1 MHKLEMKTKHKARK
15 KGKRSSK
22 PNQQITF
29 SSHHHLQKKK
39 KTPFLLNASRPNPTG
54 KPPSPVT
61 IIAKKKKKK
70 KTPFLLHRRPAKPN

>member
-39 KTPFLLNASRPNPTG
+39 NPFLLNASRPNPTG

-70 KTPFLLHRRPAKPN
+70 NLFLLHRRPAKPN